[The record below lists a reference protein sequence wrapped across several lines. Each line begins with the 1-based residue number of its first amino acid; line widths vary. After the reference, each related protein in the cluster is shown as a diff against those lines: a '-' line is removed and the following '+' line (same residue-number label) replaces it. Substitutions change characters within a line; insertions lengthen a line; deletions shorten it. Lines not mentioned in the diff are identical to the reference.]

1 MELID
6 ALNGN
11 KALCAPLIKYL
22 QKRIEHKNPESSI
35 LALNLLEM
43 LVKNVQAIHPL
54 VADREYLTDLAEWAA
69 PEFKKVIQLLDAPWR
84 RGPMMYFCVVHR
96 IPGFL
101 QWLHFAPA
109 KEQR

>member
-69 PEFKKVIQLLDAPWR
+69 PEFKKVSLSSSLL
-84 RGPMMYFCVVHR
+84 HR
-96 IPGFL
+96 DPI
-101 QWLHFAPA
+101 
-109 KEQR
+109 